1 MYIIIFYILLE
12 LSKIL
17 NNKEIAL
24 QQKNKNSTNKK
35 F

>member
-12 LSKIL
+12 LNKIL

-24 QQKNKNSTNKK
+24 QQKKQKQY
-35 F
+35 